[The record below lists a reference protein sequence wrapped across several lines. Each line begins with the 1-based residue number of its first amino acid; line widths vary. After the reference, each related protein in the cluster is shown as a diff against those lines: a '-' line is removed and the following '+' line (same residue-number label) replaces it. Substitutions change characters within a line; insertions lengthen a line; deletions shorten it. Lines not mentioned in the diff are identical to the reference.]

1 RTHESPRHP
10 AARHPRQRD
19 HLVRARRPRAA
30 RRTPGSSP
38 LGRPARTA
46 RARPRPTLGGS
57 PARRQGGVARPGP
70 PAPRRRPA
78 VDPRPLPPPQAE
90 GARMLIDS
98 PRLTPRDRD
107 HWARLE
113 HFDDALSHDPDL
125 DRLEARGRAAVEQFA
140 QGGDWYVSVSWGKD
154 SVAAAHIALQV
165 NPRAVL
171 RWARARHVEMP
182 ECEAVRDAFLRMHP
196 EARYEEIEYVF
207 RVPLRFEPGHDTAPS
222 QDELHV
228 TLTGSYVSRLR
239 AHEPSMRRNC
249 IGHRG
254 LVTSTTCRP
263 IAHWDATHVFAYLHK
278 HDLPVHPAYAMS
290 MGGYYD
296 RRWLRVHP
304 LGTAAPPASAVY
316 RRDHAAW
323 EELYYGD
330 VLKTAQAARAHMWK
344 QEIPCPEI
352 SAASPVLQGGVR
364 PSLERSAPLFDG
376 LADDLQGC
384 AAAGCGEVGRRPQV
398 SVHDVPVHVAGEL
411 LAQKSGRDA
420 FEAVH
425 QL

>member
-1 RTHESPRHP
+1 M
-10 AARHPRQRD
+10 A
-19 HLVRARRPRAA
+19 
-30 RRTPGSSP
+30 
-38 LGRPARTA
+38 
-46 RARPRPTLGGS
+46 
-57 PARRQGGVARPGP
+57 
-70 PAPRRRPA
+70 
-78 VDPRPLPPPQAE
+78 
-90 GARMLIDS
+90 LIDS

-113 HFDDALSHDPDL
+113 HLDHALSHDPDL
-125 DRLEARGRAAVEQFA
+125 DRLEARGRSAVEQFT

-222 QDELHV
+222 QDALKES
-228 TLTGSYVSRLR
+228 LTGRYVSGLR
-239 AHEPSMRRNC
+239 AQESRMRRIS

-254 LVTSTTCRP
+254 LVTPNTCRP
-263 IAHWDATHVFAYLHK
+263 IAHWDAVHVFAYLHREG
-278 HDLPVHPAYAMS
+278 LPVHPAYAMTA
-290 MGGYYD
+290 GGYYD

-304 LGTAAPPASAVY
+304 LGTAVPPASAVY

-330 VLKTAQAARAHMWK
+330 VLKTARAARAHMWK
-344 QEIPCPEI
+344 QEIP
-352 SAASPVLQGGVR
+352 
-364 PSLERSAPLFDG
+364 
-376 LADDLQGC
+376 
-384 AAAGCGEVGRRPQV
+384 
-398 SVHDVPVHVAGEL
+398 
-411 LAQKSGRDA
+411 
-420 FEAVH
+420 
-425 QL
+425 